1 MSKYSEQF
9 KLAVIEHYQVGI
21 AGYRIV
27 GEHHGVAPA
36 LVRRWVLWY
45 RMHGVAG
52 LSKQRRSYSA
62 EFKLSVLQHMWDNS
76 LSYTRVAAVFNIGN
90 TVSIGQ
96 WERRFHSGGIDA
108 LAHTSRRKSEPL
120 TVPTSKPPPPP
131 PANDTERSREDL
143 LAENDELRME
153 VAILKKLQALV
164 QQEKSATRKKR

>member
-1 MSKYSEQF
+1 MHKYSEQF
-9 KLAVIEHYQVGI
+9 KLAVIKQYEVGL

-45 RMHGVAG
+45 RTHGVAG
-52 LSKQRRSYSA
+52 LSKQRRSYTA

-76 LSYTRVAAVFNIGN
+76 LSYTKVAAVFNIGN
-90 TVSIGQ
+90 TVSIGL

-108 LAHTSRRKSEPL
+108 LTRTSRRKSEPL
-120 TVPTSKPPPPP
+120 TAPTTKPP

-143 LAENDELRME
+143 LAEVDQLRME

-164 QQEKSATRKKR
+164 QQRKSATRTKR